1 MHSFILW
8 SARLL
13 FILLLAALIWL
24 SLAGQ
29 GEPGSGWLDFIIW
42 DKAKHFLAY
51 LALCAVG
58 MVAFPRMPLPVLFLA
73 LLAQSAIIEA
83 AQPYFGRSRDIAD
96 LLANLAGLL
105 TVPACLI
112 AGEMRSRLTR
122 AHEGDLILPAE
133 LVSRS
138 MMDRK

>member
-8 SARLL
+8 SARLV

-24 SLAGQ
+24 SLA
-29 GEPGSGWLDFIIW
+29 EPGDPGPGWLDFITW

-58 MVAFPRMPLPVLFLA
+58 LVAFPRMPLPVLFLA

-83 AQPYFGRSRDIAD
+83 AQPYFGRSREIAD
-96 LLANLAGLL
+96 LVANLAGLL
-105 TVPACLI
+105 TVAACLF
-112 AGEMRSRLTR
+112 AGQLRERLTR
-122 AHEGDLILPAE
+122 AREGDLILPAE
-133 LVSRS
+133 LVSQS
-138 MMDRK
+138 LMDRK